1 MTVRIVL
8 ADDEHLVR
16 AGLRTVL
23 EREPDLEVVAEAEDG
38 ATAVQAVREVRPD
51 VALLDVRMPG
61 LDGIEATRRLSDDP
75 AVATRVVVL
84 TTFDDDELLVRA
96 LRAGAQGYLL
106 KSMPAAQ
113 LTAGVRTAA
122 VGDVLLAPLLTQ
134 RLIDRHLQ
142 GSDRASRAA
151 DVLARLSP
159 REQDV
164 LRLVGR
170 GMSNEEVAGALF
182 IAPATVKTHV
192 SALLDKLGAR
202 DRLQLVV
209 QAYETGV
216 LQPGRPGP

>member
-1 MTVRIVL
+1 VTVRIVL

-23 EREPDLEVVAEAEDG
+23 EREPDLEVVAEAGDG
-38 ATAVQAVREVRPD
+38 AAAVQAVRQSRPD

-61 LDGIEATRRLSDDP
+61 VDGIEATRRLTDDP
-75 AVATRVVVL
+75 AVSARVVVL

-106 KSMPAAQ
+106 KSMPAPQ
-113 LTAGVRTAA
+113 LAAGVRTAA

-142 GSDRASRAA
+142 GSDRAAQAA
-151 DVLARLSP
+151 DVLDRLSP

-170 GMSNEEVAGALF
+170 GMSNEEVAAALF

-216 LQPGRPGP
+216 LQPGS

>member
-1 MTVRIVL
+1 MTVRVVL

-16 AGLRTVL
+16 GGLRTVL
-23 EREPDLEVVAEAEDG
+23 EREADIEVVGEASDG
-38 ATAVQAVREVRPD
+38 AAAVQVVRDLRPD
-51 VALLDVRMPG
+51 VALLDVRMPSM
-61 LDGIEATRRLSDDP
+61 DGIEATRRLTDDP
-75 AVATRVVVL
+75 SVSTKVVIL

-122 VGDVLLAPLLTQ
+122 VGDVLLAPLLTR
-134 RLIDRHLQ
+134 RLIDGHLQ
-142 GSDRASRAA
+142 GTDRVARASE
-151 DVLARLSP
+151 VLARLSP

-164 LRLVGR
+164 LRLVAR
-170 GMSNEEVAGALF
+170 GMSNEEVAAALF

-202 DRLQLVV
+202 DRVQLVV

-216 LQPGRPGP
+216 LQPGQPPV